1 LYNVKRNHK
10 LTKSHFSLGKYKNM
24 NIELHHGRVLSKV
37 DLTLI
42 KSYNNYIVGKNKLY
56 FQQQES
62 NQRVSALSNPPQPI
76 KFPGLWRTKQ
86 RMHKG

>member
-1 LYNVKRNHK
+1 MYNVKRNHK
-10 LTKSHFSLGKYKNM
+10 LTKSHFSLGKYKKV

-56 FQQQES
+56 F
-62 NQRVSALSNPPQPI
+62 
-76 KFPGLWRTKQ
+76 
-86 RMHKG
+86 